1 MPDDDQQYFNIVYN
15 YGFPNQT
22 LSFVLALVGAW
33 VKIIEVE
40 LEFSITF
47 VIISSIMEDRD
58 WDIAIKLRRQAAL

>member
-1 MPDDDQQYFNIVYN
+1 MYN

-40 LEFSITF
+40 LESSITF
-47 VIISSIMEDRD
+47 VIISSIMEARD
-58 WDIAIKLRRQAAL
+58 WDMGYCH